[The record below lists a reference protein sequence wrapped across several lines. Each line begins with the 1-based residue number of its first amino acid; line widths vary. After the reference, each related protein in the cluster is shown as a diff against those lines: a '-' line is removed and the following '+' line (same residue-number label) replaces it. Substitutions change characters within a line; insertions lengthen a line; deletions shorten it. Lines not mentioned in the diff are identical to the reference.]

1 VRYFCW
7 NHVVASRHCYRSSR
21 IRNDRGVSKSKGSPG
36 PRSSISANPVF
47 FSDCPLNLKAV
58 DVEQLASVRCFRK
71 EIERLG
77 LISTYSSHTEF
88 ELKLRFAIF
97 KTAID
102 LNNRRLEGKKSK
114 VRKPE
119 AAAAK
124 TIEFSNAVE
133 ESNRDVE
140 TAVAAM
146 NVITQSLIEF
156 LVRIKMRT
164 RELNEIQQSPDFS
177 KSKLLDNINS
187 AATDLEALSIRI
199 SEESPKQSRAF
210 FRYFERMSDTIILSQ
225 DLPHDVA
232 TDSQLWQAHSL
243 LDFLAEQMRS
253 TMLKTVEFIDLID
266 A

>member
-1 VRYFCW
+1 
-7 NHVVASRHCYRSSR
+7 
-21 IRNDRGVSKSKGSPG
+21 
-36 PRSSISANPVF
+36 
-47 FSDCPLNLKAV
+47 
-58 DVEQLASVRCFRK
+58 
-71 EIERLG
+71 
-77 LISTYSSHTEF
+77 
-88 ELKLRFAIF
+88 
-97 KTAID
+97 

-266 A
+266 AWDSTNTARFNSAKREVARELHEFVIGIHENALMVEAVRDQLYSYLHTK